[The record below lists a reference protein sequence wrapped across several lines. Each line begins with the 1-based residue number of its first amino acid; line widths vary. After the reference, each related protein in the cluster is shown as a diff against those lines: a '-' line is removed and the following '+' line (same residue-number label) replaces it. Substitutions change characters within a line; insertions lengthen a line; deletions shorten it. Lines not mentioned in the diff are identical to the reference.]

1 MSEDDDWCAIDLEN
15 KLNKK
20 IDTLQNVVQQQHE
33 LLQQMS
39 SSIQTL
45 KEELHR
51 THQSS
56 SHLSQRHDR
65 THELLEELKIMKHRE
80 LNMALREKVAVPFC
94 SERHLGYG
102 TRPTIVLSPYF
113 LGRRLA
119 SPSHASFASFASAT
133 SATSATAA
141 TPTPFSL

>member
-1 MSEDDDWCAIDLEN
+1 MSVDDDWCAIDIES

-20 IDTLQNVVQQQHE
+20 IDALQNVVQQQHD
-33 LLQQMS
+33 LLQQMA

-51 THQSS
+51 THQTS

-80 LNMALREKVAVPFC
+80 LNMAIREKVAVPFC
-94 SERHLGYG
+94 SEKHLGYG
-102 TRPTIVLSPYF
+102 TRTTALSPYF
-113 LGRRLA
+113 LGRRISLSSDV
-119 SPSHASFASFASAT
+119 SP
-133 SATSATAA
+133 TAVRS
-141 TPTPFSL
+141 PTPFSL

>member
-1 MSEDDDWCAIDLEN
+1 MSIDEEWCAIDIES

-20 IDTLQNVVQQQHE
+20 IDTLQNVVQQQHD

-51 THQSS
+51 THQTS

-80 LNMALREKVAVPFC
+80 LNMAIREKVAVPFC
-94 SERHLGYG
+94 SEKNILGYG
-102 TRPTIVLSPYF
+102 SLHKLALSPYF
-113 LGRRLA
+113 LGRRMT
-119 SPSHASFASFASAT
+119 SPSHSAHGAQV
-133 SATSATAA
+133 SPS
-141 TPTPFSL
+141 TPTLFSL

>member
-1 MSEDDDWCAIDLEN
+1 MGEEEEWCAIDIES

-119 SPSHASFASFASAT
+119 SPSHVATAASF
-133 SATSATAA
+133 ATAA
-141 TPTPFSL
+141 TTSAAPTPFSL

>member
-1 MSEDDDWCAIDLEN
+1 MSAPEDDDWCAIDIES

-20 IDTLQNVVQQQHE
+20 IDALQNVVQQQHD

-51 THQSS
+51 THQTS

-94 SERHLGYG
+94 SEKHLGYG

-119 SPSHASFASFASAT
+119 SPSHASASTSASAH
-133 SATSATAA
+133 A

>member
-1 MSEDDDWCAIDLEN
+1 MSEEDEWCAIDIES

-20 IDTLQNVVQQQHE
+20 IDTLQNVVQQQHD

-51 THQSS
+51 THQTA
-56 SHLSQRHDR
+56 SHDLSQRHDR

-80 LNMALREKVAVPFC
+80 LNMAIREKVAVPFC
-94 SERHLGYG
+94 SEKNLLGYG
-102 TRPTIVLSPYF
+102 SLPKLVLSPYF

-119 SPSHASFASFASAT
+119 SPSHVAHIAHASAHAHA
-133 SATSATAA
+133 SS
-141 TPTPFSL
+141 PTPFSL

>member
-1 MSEDDDWCAIDLEN
+1 MSAPEDDDWCAIDLEN

-20 IDTLQNVVQQQHE
+20 IDALQNVVQQQHD

-51 THQSS
+51 THQTS

-94 SERHLGYG
+94 SEKHLSYG

-119 SPSHASFASFASAT
+119 SPAASSAP
-133 SATSATAA
+133 AFA

>member
-1 MSEDDDWCAIDLEN
+1 MSVDDDWCAIDIES

-20 IDTLQNVVQQQHE
+20 IDALQNVVQQQHD

-39 SSIQTL
+39 SSIQAL

-51 THQSS
+51 THQTS

-94 SERHLGYG
+94 SEKHLGYG

-113 LGRRLA
+113 LGRRMA
-119 SPSHASFASFASAT
+119 SPSASAQA
-133 SATSATAA
+133 SSATA
-141 TPTPFSL
+141 PTPFSL

>member
-1 MSEDDDWCAIDLEN
+1 MSVDDDWCAIDIES

-20 IDTLQNVVQQQHE
+20 IDALQNVVQQQHD
-33 LLQQMS
+33 LLQQMA

-51 THQSS
+51 THQTS

-94 SERHLGYG
+94 SEKHLGYG
-102 TRPTIVLSPYF
+102 TRPNIVLSAYF
-113 LGRRLA
+113 LGRRMA
-119 SPSHASFASFASAT
+119 SPSHASVQ
-133 SATSATAA
+133 ATA
-141 TPTPFSL
+141 PTPFSL

>member
-1 MSEDDDWCAIDLEN
+1 MSEDDEWCAIDIES

-20 IDTLQNVVQQQHE
+20 IDTLQNVVQQQHA

-51 THQSS
+51 THQTS

-80 LNMALREKVAVPFC
+80 LNMAIREKVAVPFC
-94 SERHLGYG
+94 SEKNLLGYG
-102 TRPTIVLSPYF
+102 SVPKLVLSPYF
-113 LGRRLA
+113 LGRRMA
-119 SPSHASFASFASAT
+119 SPSHAAHVAHASAH
-133 SATSATAA
+133 SSS
-141 TPTPFSL
+141 PTPFSL

>member
-1 MSEDDDWCAIDLEN
+1 MSEDDEWYDIES

-20 IDTLQNVVQQQHE
+20 IDTLQNVVQQQHD

-39 SSIQTL
+39 TSIQTL

-51 THQSS
+51 THQTS

-80 LNMALREKVAVPFC
+80 LNMAIREKVAVPFC
-94 SERHLGYG
+94 SEKHLGYG
-102 TRPTIVLSPYF
+102 TRPSIVLSPYF

-119 SPSHASFASFASAT
+119 SPSPTFASAT
-133 SATSATAA
+133 ATAA
-141 TPTPFSL
+141 SASASASASPTPFSL

>member
-1 MSEDDDWCAIDLEN
+1 MSAEDDEWCAIDIES

-20 IDTLQNVVQQQHE
+20 IDALQSVVQQQHD

-56 SHLSQRHDR
+56 SHDLSQRHDR

-94 SERHLGYG
+94 SEKNILGYG
-102 TRPTIVLSPYF
+102 SLPKIILSPYF
-113 LGRRLA
+113 LGRRMA
-119 SPSHASFASFASAT
+119 SPSSDVSST
-133 SATSATAA
+133 RS
-141 TPTPFSL
+141 PTPFSL

>member
-1 MSEDDDWCAIDLEN
+1 MGEEEEWCAIDIES

-119 SPSHASFASFASAT
+119 SPSHVASASFASA
-133 SATSATAA
+133 SA
-141 TPTPFSL
+141 PTPFSL

>member
-1 MSEDDDWCAIDLEN
+1 MGEEEEWCAIDIES

-39 SSIQTL
+39 TSIQSLT
-45 KEELHR
+45 EQLHR

-94 SERHLGYG
+94 SERHIGYG
-102 TRPTIVLSPYF
+102 TRPMTVLSPYF

-119 SPSHASFASFASAT
+119 SPSHASSSSSFAA
-133 SATSATAA
+133 
-141 TPTPFSL
+141 PTPLSL

>member
-1 MSEDDDWCAIDLEN
+1 MGEEEEWCAIDIES

-119 SPSHASFASFASAT
+119 SPSPVTAASSASA
-133 SATSATAA
+133 SA
-141 TPTPFSL
+141 PTPFSL

>member
-1 MSEDDDWCAIDLEN
+1 MSEDDEWCAIDIES

-20 IDTLQNVVQQQHE
+20 IDTLQNVVQQQHA

-51 THQSS
+51 THQTS

-80 LNMALREKVAVPFC
+80 LNMAIREKVAVPFC

-119 SPSHASFASFASAT
+119 SPASA
-133 SATSATAA
+133 SASASASAASA

>member
-1 MSEDDDWCAIDLEN
+1 MSVDDDWCAIDIES

-20 IDTLQNVVQQQHE
+20 IDALQNVVQQQHD

-51 THQSS
+51 THQTS

-94 SERHLGYG
+94 SEKHLGYG

-113 LGRRLA
+113 LGRRMT
-119 SPSHASFASFASAT
+119 SPSHT
-133 SATSATAA
+133 SHSTHTIA